1 MRRGMLETCGPAA
14 KGVYLSGSSRTGSQ
28 ARLARQRRVE
38 VWVASRTR
46 LAAKISDRI
55 EPGGQQI
62 PKLTAWPSLRPRE
75 PLARP
80 VRADAG
86 LAARSWIGAI
96 KLCRRSRPTPSTPT
110 QRPEA
115 LQALLSRPIAA
126 PLGMHQN
133 SRFWMSATSRTVIVP
148 GVPNGGSA
156 RIIFVGVRHL
166 ASHHRSAV
174 SRQDRPYHAGTG
186 SGNVPPCRAALP
198 AEGHAGARNRHARI
212 YAPAAHRTRRR
223 ITGHAHPGRVTKF
236 HESPRT
242 REISRFSL

>member
-133 SRFWMSATSRTVIVP
+133 SRFWMSATSRAVIVR
-148 GVPNGGSA
+148 GVPI
-156 RIIFVGVRHL
+156 RRFYVR
-166 ASHHRSAV
+166 
-174 SRQDRPYHAGTG
+174 
-186 SGNVPPCRAALP
+186 ALTKS
-198 AEGHAGARNRHARI
+198 GHA
-212 YAPAAHRTRRR
+212 P
-223 ITGHAHPGRVTKF
+223 
-236 HESPRT
+236 
-242 REISRFSL
+242 